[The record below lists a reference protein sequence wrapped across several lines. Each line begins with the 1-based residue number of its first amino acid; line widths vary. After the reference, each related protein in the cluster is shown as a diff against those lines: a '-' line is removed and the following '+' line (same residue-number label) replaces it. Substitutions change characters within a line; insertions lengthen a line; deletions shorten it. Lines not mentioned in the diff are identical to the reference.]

1 MRRSLRQ
8 WSYLHLDQW
17 GWADPSLEL
26 QNGTVSRTRRTQ
38 TLAKS
43 FVEQEFTYMSLSY
56 SVELHNTPTAAAGFS
71 PHNTTDVACSECF
84 WGGKTL
90 NHLAET
96 V

>member
-1 MRRSLRQ
+1 
-8 WSYLHLDQW
+8 
-17 GWADPSLEL
+17 
-26 QNGTVSRTRRTQ
+26 
-38 TLAKS
+38 
-43 FVEQEFTYMSLSY
+43 MSLSY

-71 PHNTTDVACSECF
+71 PHNTTDVACSEGF